1 MRVGVFKDL
10 LTIASA
16 AFFRSG
22 VEQLVFSGTLS
33 LSYTSIVAVVSP
45 YTERSD
51 NNANALTSL
60 LLAMQSLL
68 TAGFQ
73 DEDDAESHSTVIFAI
88 FAGDAVVIYR
98 GLPGR
103 GRC

>member
-10 LTIASA
+10 LIIASA

-33 LSYTSIVAVVSP
+33 LSYTPIVAVVLP
-45 YTERSD
+45 YAERSA
-51 NNANALTSL
+51 NNADALTSL

-88 FAGDAVVIYR
+88 FAEAIR
-98 GLPGR
+98 
-103 GRC
+103 